1 MHFPVLV
8 LCAIDRLQAGV
19 NPSPCRHMRC
29 TGVAD
34 RTLQEPTLPSLLLQA
49 YSLYRTG
56 KLEEALTALEQVSQ
70 SQQAVPRLQLQAQLL
85 YRLGRYREAADAL
98 SRLQKQNQV
107 GRGTCEGGVQPWKA

>member
-1 MHFPVLV
+1 MLLPAGALTGAGG
-8 LCAIDRLQAGV
+8 LYRTGKLQASV
-19 NPSPCRHMRC
+19 APSPCKHSRC

-34 RTLQEPTLPSLLLQA
+34 CTSNELTLPPLLLQA

-56 KLEEALTALEQVSQ
+56 RLEEALDCLEQVSQ
-70 SQQAVPRLQLQAQLL
+70 LQQAVPRLQLQAQLL

-107 GRGTCEGGVQPWKA
+107 GAR